1 MQKCPYIIYGYNR
14 LSQNKN
20 SPLYFSV
27 LVEKGWLQEACTL
40 WRHSHMRTVTYCK
53 VREKSSAWIAPDL
66 VMQLKHFKSRKS
78 LPPKITCPQY
88 NSDVDNALETCS
100 SSKAIRS
107 SLCPHSGQIQSYAA
121 YARPHLI
128 TPRQSISISIVS
140 IKGFQ
145 PHVMHSRHATDET
158 VWPWSELQYKHRDI
172 TLM

>member
-1 MQKCPYIIYGYNR
+1 MGITGWVRIKIAHYI
-14 LSQNKN
+14 
-20 SPLYFSV
+20 SV
-27 LVEKGWLQEACTL
+27 CWWKKAGCKKPARYEG
-40 WRHSHMRTVTYCK
+40 TVTYCK